1 MSKTKRYLSILL
13 CLVLLC
19 TTLIPMYA
27 FAADDTLQIL
37 CDGVIVSGNDKTPMH
52 IKETEQ
58 KQLSVL
64 FNGSETLPEGTQV
77 RCLHRRRISRMWM
90 KRRCHRARQLQG
102 RNLARL
108 GGYQYRLPVAHR
120 PGLADMVY
128 GWFDEYE
135 IDQMDTEGIVN
146 VLEVGLKP
154 VLGEETAKNLAESL
168 RKTLNS
174 INVEI
179 QAVLVNAETGEELV
193 SSSTHVV
200 VDNNDSI
207 SSMFIPNG
215 TYITNHDAVPQTVEV
230 GYSMDMEGITTPL
243 RLHMGVNWEVTKKIG
258 NLDWITLPTG
268 DATIDAEGHV
278 TFLKPGTYKI
288 TAKPDT
294 EGLYQN
300 ISKLIDQFG
309 GIAHAGTTIA
319 SVITELFGLTVSQT
333 VIDALGKTI
342 QGILDANQSDQAET
356 LRKIITVVGNFILGI
371 TINDSVT
378 VTVVEQL
385 DVESFEIFG
394 KLDGLNSYGGTRQ
407 LTITNIQPEGAVVKP
422 GDVVWTTNNSN
433 YAVVTRPAC
442 SPSVPAETGAIR
454 LRSRRRSTVFPARS
468 TATS

>member
-37 CDGVIVSGNDKTPMH
+37 CDGVVVSGNDKTPMH

-77 RCLHRRRISRMWM
+77 RWSSPTPYLAHVDENGVVT
-90 KRRCHRARQLQG
+90 G
-102 RNLARL
+102 RDSSKGAILRVWVDTNIASLWL
-108 GGYQYRLPVAHR
+108 IG

-243 RLHMGVNWEVTKKIG
+243 RLHMGVN
-258 NLDWITLPTG
+258 
-268 DATIDAEGHV
+268 
-278 TFLKPGTYKI
+278 
-288 TAKPDT
+288 
-294 EGLYQN
+294 
-300 ISKLIDQFG
+300 
-309 GIAHAGTTIA
+309 
-319 SVITELFGLTVSQT
+319 
-333 VIDALGKTI
+333 
-342 QGILDANQSDQAET
+342 
-356 LRKIITVVGNFILGI
+356 
-371 TINDSVT
+371 
-378 VTVVEQL
+378 
-385 DVESFEIFG
+385 
-394 KLDGLNSYGGTRQ
+394 
-407 LTITNIQPEGAVVKP
+407 
-422 GDVVWTTNNSN
+422 
-433 YAVVTRPAC
+433 
-442 SPSVPAETGAIR
+442 
-454 LRSRRRSTVFPARS
+454 
-468 TATS
+468 